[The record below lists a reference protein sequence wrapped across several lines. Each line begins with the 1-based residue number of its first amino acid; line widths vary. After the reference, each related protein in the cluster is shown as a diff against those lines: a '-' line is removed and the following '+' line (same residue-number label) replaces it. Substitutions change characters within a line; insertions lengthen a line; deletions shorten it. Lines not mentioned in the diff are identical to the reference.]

1 MSNNVEVIS
10 SLIEL
15 MNSHPSILSLLIIII
30 AIFLITLFIG
40 IFFAIKHLVKFIKST
55 KIKTKFG
62 EIEFNSDKNNQPKEN
77 SSTELTKN
85 HYDEQFM
92 ICLSQIVKVS
102 VDSGFERSVKRQELY
117 NRQLE
122 YANLRYENII
132 SELKSKYIDEYGSS
146 NIKIIDLLL
155 HYIFN
160 ECAIRPLIK
169 IFKADRL
176 LEKSKEELIEANR
189 HIIENTS
196 SQIVLK
202 AHELSTS
209 KLNEDNVTM
218 SIVNEFL
225 INMLN
230 DKSNEIRKTTT
241 DIIETAYN
249 FAVDDMNSMCEV
261 HSDLSEK
268 INNVLLSYFGKIENL
283 PKNWNDDLPP
293 NEIIGES
300 L

>member
-15 MNSHPSILSLLIIII
+15 MNRHPSILTLLIILI
-30 AIFLITLFIG
+30 AIFLITILIGLFFG
-40 IFFAIKHLVKFIKST
+40 IKHLIKFIKST

-62 EIEFNSDKNNQPKEN
+62 EIEFNSDKNQPKT
-77 SSTELTKN
+77 SSNTELTKN

-160 ECAIRPLIK
+160 ECAIRQLIK

-189 HIIENTS
+189 HIIESTS
-196 SQIVLK
+196 SQVVLK

-209 KLNEDNVTM
+209 KLNDDNITM
-218 SIVNEFL
+218 SVVNEFL
-225 INMLN
+225 INMLR

-249 FAVDDMNSMCEV
+249 FALDDMNSMYDI